1 MTKPILRWCGLNT
14 VSPSVSIKLLAGSL
28 TLMKYEW
35 PSGSRGRCPAML
47 LWCIT
52 GSTQGH
58 SAVWT
63 APASHTEH
71 IMLCCWTAHHLTL
84 NTLCYAMLH
93 TYCKHTY
100 TPTHTHLR
108 RFTLFFSSNWLQPTS
123 QGRPKAS
130 QSTTSL
136 TPLHTESTQGQP
148 YNMIACHNL
157 TKPSIQHTITYS
169 ALLTTGVY
177 C

>member
-1 MTKPILRWCGLNT
+1 MNGPQAAGGAVLPCCCGASLDQHRGTALSGPPQHLTLNT
-14 VSPSVSIKLLAGSL
+14 SCYAAGL
-28 TLMKYEW
+28 
-35 PSGSRGRCPAML
+35 P
-47 LWCIT
+47 
-52 GSTQGH
+52 
-58 SAVWT
+58 
-63 APASHTEH
+63 
-71 IMLCCWTAHHLTL
+71 HHLTL
-84 NTLCYAMLH
+84 NTLCYAMQH

-123 QGRPKAS
+123 QGRPKAN